1 MGIAHLKIMFQG
13 INTRIRYKLFFF
25 GGLLAVA
32 FLGNLAYSQNQE
44 VNFNQQLIIDLGQ
57 PKEPSRWFVVNDGVM
72 GGRSFGMFQSFQQNA
87 KFSGEISLD
96 NNGGFSSV
104 YRPLNNFNRAYDKVT
119 IDIIGDGQTYQL
131 RTASNI
137 QGYRVAYKHE
147 FTTRVAE
154 RQTLEFQL
162 DDFEATFRGR
172 LISNAPKLT
181 ETEIREV
188 GFLMTKKQPGEF
200 ALQINQ
206 IIFHK

>member
-1 MGIAHLKIMFQG
+1 M
-13 INTRIRYKLFFF
+13 TRIIDIRFQFKLLF
-25 GGLLAVA
+25 GGFLLMA
-32 FLGNLAYSQNQE
+32 FLGNLAHSERLEYNLNQNL
-44 VNFNQQLIIDLGQ
+44 VIDLSQ
-57 PKEPSRWFVVNDGVM
+57 INEPKRWFIVNDGVM
-72 GGRSFGMFQSFQQNA
+72 GGRSVSSFQADKDSA

-104 YRPLNNFNRAYDKVT
+104 YRPLSNFNSAFKKVT
-119 IDIIGDGQTYQL
+119 IDIVGDGQTYQI

-147 FTTRVAE
+147 FKTLPGE
-154 RQTLEFQL
+154 SQTIEFQL

-200 ALQINQ
+200 ALQVNQ
-206 IIFHK
+206 IVFSK